1 MRLDAEQIARL
12 KANALRLSREHKD
25 FFLLDSCGL
34 NAPLDSN
41 KYECL
46 IGIGSHRRLKLTD
59 SKNALSA
66 LRDFLEQPNWYFGV
80 LAYDLKNDIEVL
92 DSFNDSGIDM
102 PTVYFVEPEVVISL
116 DRKGDLRVIGAE
128 FKEYCALWEDEAEM
142 EQAGVKWSGEVS
154 SRMSENAYLRNVE
167 AVKELI
173 RNGDVYELN
182 LCYAK
187 ELRDMSVEYPDR
199 LFQTLIKCSPVP
211 FGSFVRC
218 DDLYLLSASPER
230 FMRHYNG
237 KMLSQPIKGTSARFP
252 DTRQDRMAAI
262 QLEESIKERAEN
274 VMIVDLVR
282 NDLSRFSIP
291 GTVSVEELFGIHSF
305 AQVHQMISSIS
316 SEVKDVVFTDVL
328 RAAFPMGSMTGTPK
342 IAAMKHIEMLES
354 DMRGWYSGSVGYI
367 DPEGN
372 FDLNVI
378 IRSMIYD
385 RITQRLS
392 FSVGGAITIDSDPQ
406 QELSETRL
414 KAKAITEILGL
425 TD

>member
-1 MRLDAEQIARL
+1 MKLDAQQIARL
-12 KANALRLSREHKD
+12 KDNALRLSRQHEN

-46 IGIGSHRRLKLTD
+46 IGIGANERLKLAN
-59 SKNALSA
+59 SSEALKS
-66 LRDFLEQPNWYFGV
+66 LQSFVQEPNWYFGV

-92 DSFNDSGIDM
+92 DSFNESGIDM
-102 PTVYFVEPEVVISL
+102 PTVYFVQPELVIAV
-116 DRKGDLRVIGAE
+116 DRSGNLEVHGADPGL
-128 FKEYCALWEDEAEM
+128 YRYLWENEVQTE
-142 EQAGVKWSGEVS
+142 EPSIQWNGEVS
-154 SRMSENAYLRNVE
+154 SRMSESAYLRNVE
-167 AVKELI
+167 SVKELI

-187 ELRDMSVEYPDR
+187 ELRDMGIEHPDR
-199 LFQTLIKCSPVP
+199 LFCMLIERSPVP
-211 FGSFVRC
+211 FASFVRC
-218 DDLYLLSASPER
+218 ADTFLLSASPER
-230 FMRHYNG
+230 FMQHYEG
-237 KMLSQPIKGTSARFP
+237 KMLSQPIKGTSARFT
-252 DTRQDRMAAI
+252 DKRQDRMAAI

-305 AQVHQMISSIS
+305 AQVHQMISSVS
-316 SEVKDVVFTDVL
+316 SEVKDVAFTDVL

-354 DMRGWYSGSVGYI
+354 DKRGWYSGSVGYI
-367 DPEGN
+367 DPMGN
-372 FDLNVI
+372 FDFNVI

-385 RITQRLS
+385 RKIQQLS
-392 FSVGGAITIDSDPQ
+392 YSVGGAITIDSDPQ
-406 QELSETRL
+406 QELRETRL
-414 KAKAITEILGL
+414 KAKAINEILGL
-425 TD
+425 AE